1 MAIIKKHQ
9 LTDSPQL
16 QREDQYLQKKQETQ
30 IITVEIL
37 KQRDG
42 QMANFLLQCNRTK
55 IKIMELVMLNTE
67 GVLHKDKFHREIQE
81 LKQDKLSECQV
92 EPTATTLCHSPKLQL

>member
-9 LTDSPQL
+9 LTDRPQL
-16 QREDQYLQKKQETQ
+16 QREDQHLEETQTQTQ

-42 QMANFLLQCNRTK
+42 QMANF
-55 IKIMELVMLNTE
+55 
-67 GVLHKDKFHREIQE
+67 
-81 LKQDKLSECQV
+81 
-92 EPTATTLCHSPKLQL
+92 P